1 MDDIVKF
8 DEYGKEGGQQNYMF
22 FKNIQ
27 NIKRMI
33 DEVCKMDESKID
45 NILTDHDWASDHIT
59 VATENIDQVYHFLF
73 AEENDE
79 KD

>member
-1 MDDIVKF
+1 MDRVKKF
-8 DEYGKEGGQQNYMF
+8 GDYKKEGGQQNYMF

-33 DEVCKMDESKID
+33 DEICDMDESKLD
-45 NILTDHDWASDHIT
+45 NILSEHDWASDHIT

-73 AEENDE
+73 TE
-79 KD
+79 KE